1 METSEGDMTLSLD
14 DKLFSVEISIMPDLD
29 ATIAKINARIASR
42 KKTPQNAVK
51 RKVKVHQGE

>member
-1 METSEGDMTLSLD
+1 MTLSLD